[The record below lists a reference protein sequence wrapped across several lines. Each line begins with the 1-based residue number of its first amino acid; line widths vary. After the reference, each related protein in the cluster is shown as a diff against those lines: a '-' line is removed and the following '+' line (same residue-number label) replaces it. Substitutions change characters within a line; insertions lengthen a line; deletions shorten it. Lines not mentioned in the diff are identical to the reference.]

1 MNSKVRPFS
10 PRKTRSQ
17 SRRGTPQGQESSA
30 ASAITPAVTNRPNA
44 SLVIHDTIK
53 LLPEK
58 LSANVTRLSSVG
70 HGILLKK
77 HLWLRQYSASGV
89 AGAIARG
96 LRADATLVFGQEEA
110 GTAICV
116 DSSGIL
122 MTCAH
127 CVAEV
132 EDELDL
138 ESSHWLVF
146 ESGQIVE
153 AKCVAWDGR
162 RDLAL
167 LKVVAAQGMPGPQV
181 SGGPKSSSQRRCDFP
196 CALPDTSSPP
206 LNDVLVCV
214 GHPGSEDLESD
225 QPGVATGYDVLV
237 MSEGRFRGCAE
248 GQDPQDNEKIGALK
262 HDCWTYWGHSGAPLF
277 RKRSKLLVGLHS
289 SWDDV
294 RRPRASRCCSRLSW
308 PCWWCCWGSGS
319 ACPGLGQQRGI
330 RW

>member
-1 MNSKVRPFS
+1 MDSKVQPFS

-17 SRRGTPQGQESSA
+17 SRRVTSQGQESSA
-30 ASAITPAVTNRPNA
+30 ASAITSAITNRPDA
-44 SLVIHDTIK
+44 SLGVHDTIR

-58 LSANVTRLSSVG
+58 LSVIITRLRSAD

-77 HLWLRQYSASGV
+77 HLWLREYSASGV

-116 DSSGIL
+116 ESSGIL
-122 MTCAH
+122 LTCAH
-127 CVAEV
+127 CVAEM
-132 EDELDL
+132 EEELDL

-146 ESGQIVE
+146 ESGRIIE

-162 RDLAL
+162 RDLDL
-167 LKVVAAQGMPGPQV
+167 LKVVAAQGTLDPQG
-181 SGGPKSSSQRRCDFP
+181 SGGPKPSSQGRFNFP
-196 CALPDTSSPP
+196 CALPDTSSPL

-237 MSEGRFRGCAE
+237 MSEGRFRGYAE
-248 GQDPQDNEKIGALK
+248 GQDLQDNEDIGALQ

-289 SWDDV
+289 SWGDETG
-294 RRPRASRCCSRLSW
+294 RRRGVPIEAISEFLVVHSQHMSRR
-308 PCWWCCWGSGS
+308 
-319 ACPGLGQQRGI
+319 
-330 RW
+330 